1 MTHEYTILVGGTVL
15 PGARADEAAAIA
27 WAAGTIL
34 AIGAEA
40 EVRAISRGDS
50 RVVEVPGCFVVPTGA
65 PLEIGALADLVV
77 LDRDPR
83 VEGSPPGTVAVVA
96 AGRLVAGRLP
106 GLGRGDDGDHHDQ
119 GDDEGDRGDGRP
131 PGGAPT

>member
-15 PGARADEAAAIA
+15 PGDRADDAAAIA
-27 WAAGTIL
+27 WAAGTVL
-34 AIGAEA
+34 AIGTEA

-50 RVVEVPGCFVVPTGA
+50 RVVEVRGCFVVPTGA
-65 PLEIGALADLVV
+65 PLQVGAPADLAV
-77 LDRDPR
+77 LGGDPR
-83 VEGSPPGTVAVVA
+83 TLGPSPSTVAVVA

-106 GLGRGDDGDHHDQ
+106 ELDRGDDVDHHDH

-131 PGGAPT
+131 PAGAWT